1 MSSPDVAR
9 LVPEFRFDAQLVP
22 PLDMGPTPRG
32 QRLFFDV
39 GAGEVHGERLRGKV
53 LSGGDWLLVGP
64 DGFGRL
70 DVRAQ
75 IQTHDGAYLY
85 MYYHG
90 VLEMNPTVLD
100 ALANGK
106 PTDYG
111 DAYLR
116 TSPVLET
123 GDPRYAWVNQSLFI
137 GAGHLLP
144 GGKIEYQV
152 YRVA

>member
-1 MSSPDVAR
+1 MTPPDVAG
-9 LVPEFRFDAQLVP
+9 LVYEFSFDAQLVP
-22 PLDMGPTPRG
+22 PLDMGATPRG
-32 QRLFFDV
+32 QRMYFEV
-39 GAGEVHGERLRGKV
+39 GEGEVRGERLRGRL

-85 MYYHG
+85 VHYHG
-90 VLEMNPTVLD
+90 VLEMNAAVGA
-100 ALANGK
+100 ALQNGSG
-106 PTDYG
+106 TAFE

-123 GDPRYAWVNQSLFI
+123 GDPRYAWVNQCLFV

-144 GGKIEYQV
+144 GGRIEYHV